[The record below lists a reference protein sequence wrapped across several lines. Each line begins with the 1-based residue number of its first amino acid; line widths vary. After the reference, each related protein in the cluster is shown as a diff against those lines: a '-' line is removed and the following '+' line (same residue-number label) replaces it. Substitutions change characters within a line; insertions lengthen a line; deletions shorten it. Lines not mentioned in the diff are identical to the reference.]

1 MIKVNDRE
9 IEISG
14 DLGKICTELCN
25 MVIRFCSIKN
35 FPEEATEKFQESII
49 TGLFLGQLDED
60 VQIEMLSDP
69 KKSRILAALVKE
81 SATAIIK
88 FKDMNTLT

>member
-1 MIKVNDRE
+1 MIKVNDGE

-25 MVIRFCSIKN
+25 MVINICSIKN

-49 TGLFLGQLDED
+49 TGLFPGQLDEN
-60 VQIEMLSDP
+60 VQNEMLSDP
-69 KKSRILAALVKE
+69 KKSIILAALLKE
-81 SATAIIK
+81 SATAIRK